1 MEPDQTPEQTTSFVS
16 NPFMLM
22 LHPEEVLAAME
33 RSDAL
38 GRLNR
43 RTCHP
48 LDRIVPPADSP
59 ADAPAAKTA
68 GRAPRDQDDDDGYY
82 GFGVTI
88 N

>member
-1 MEPDQTPEQTTSFVS
+1 MEPDQTPEQTTAYVS

-48 LDRIVPPADSP
+48 LDRIVPPV
-59 ADAPAAKTA
+59 ADAPAPKNAR
-68 GRAPRDQDDDDGYY
+68 RAPRDLDDDDGYY